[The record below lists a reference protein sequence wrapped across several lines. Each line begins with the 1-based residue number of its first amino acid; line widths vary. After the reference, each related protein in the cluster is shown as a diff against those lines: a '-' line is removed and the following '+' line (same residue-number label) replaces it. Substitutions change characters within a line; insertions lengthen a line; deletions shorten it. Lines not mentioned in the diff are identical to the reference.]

1 MRMAPSPVT
10 WPPAP
15 DWRAWRH
22 VTKLDPDRPLSP
34 AALDAVYESG
44 TDAIV
49 LGGSTGMTQQAV
61 LDLLGRLADAP
72 VPVALE
78 VSTLESAVPGPA
90 LFFIPL
96 VLNAPESRWLGG
108 AQAAAMARLL
118 PVVGEYIPWDLL
130 VPEAYLVLNPDCTA
144 ARLTRAT
151 TDLTPQDAAAWA
163 AFAGRVLSLPV
174 IYVEYSGAFGDMAL
188 LQAVR
193 ENAGEAHVV
202 YGGGIRS
209 AAQAGLAA
217 RHAHTVVVGNLVYE
231 APERLR
237 ETVAAA
243 RHA

>member
-1 MRMAPSPVT
+1 MSASPVT

-22 VTKLDPDRPLSP
+22 VTKLDPERPLGSG
-34 AALDAVYESG
+34 ALDAVYRSG

-49 LGGSTGMTQQAV
+49 LGGSTGMTQAAV
-61 LDLLGRLADAP
+61 LDLLARLADSP

-90 LFFIPL
+90 LFLIPL
-96 VLNAPESRWLGG
+96 VLNAPDSRWLGA
-108 AQAAAMARLL
+108 AQADALSHIL

-130 VPEAYLVLNPDCTA
+130 LPEAYLVLNPDCTA
-144 ARLTRAT
+144 ARLTGADT
-151 TDLTPQDAAAWA
+151 QISPDGAAAWA
-163 AFAGRVLSLPV
+163 AFAGRVLRLPV
-174 IYVEYSGAFGDMAL
+174 IYVEYSGAFGDMTL

-193 ENAGEAHVV
+193 EHAGPAHVV

-209 AAQAGLAA
+209 AGEAALAA
-217 RHAHTVVVGNLVYE
+217 RWAHTVVVGNLVYE
-231 APERLR
+231 APQLLA

-243 RHA
+243 RG